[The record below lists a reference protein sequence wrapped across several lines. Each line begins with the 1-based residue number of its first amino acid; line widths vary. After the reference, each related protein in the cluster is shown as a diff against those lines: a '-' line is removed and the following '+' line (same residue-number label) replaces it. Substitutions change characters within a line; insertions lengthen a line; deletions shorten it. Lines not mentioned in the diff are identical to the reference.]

1 MIGLGIDQ
9 FLFMAESEGCD
20 DIVDTETAKLNA
32 VIKELKELAE
42 KQKNRF
48 IKIADILSIAEK
60 HNIDKLDDYNYS
72 KIIESA
78 GIYPQL

>member
-1 MIGLGIDQ
+1 MIRFGIDQ
-9 FLFMAESEGCD
+9 FLFMAESEGYD
-20 DIVDTETAKLNA
+20 DIVDTETAKINA
-32 VIKELKELAE
+32 IIRELKELAE

-60 HNIDKLDDYNYS
+60 HGINKLDDYNYS

-78 GIYPQL
+78 RIYPQL